1 MKDEFEDFVRK
12 NRSAFDDKEPREK
25 VWTNIES
32 AVMGTQSQ
40 RSIWN
45 NVTVWRAAAVVF
57 MALSVY
63 LLSGQLSVSGDKV
76 DSVASA
82 NTAVLKEFTDVEK
95 FYFEQISQKT
105 QLIDEFQRTEGL
117 NGFTHDFK
125 QLEAMYMVL
134 KEEMK
139 NRPSQKVKDALVL
152 NLLVRIDLLNQ
163 QLHKLE
169 NGEYAEPDASNEKK
183 STAKNV

>member
-1 MKDEFEDFVRK
+1 MKDQFEEFVRS
-12 NRSAFDDKEPREK
+12 NRNAFDDKEPTGK
-25 VWTNIES
+25 VWKNIETS
-32 AVMGTQSQ
+32 VFGKGRGISF
-40 RSIWN
+40 WH
-45 NVTVWRAAAVVF
+45 NVTIWRAAAAVF
-57 MALSVY
+57 MVLSAY
-63 LLSGQLSVSGDKV
+63 LFIEKYSAVNT

-82 NTAVLKEFTDVEK
+82 NTAALKEFTDIEQ
-95 FYFEQISQKT
+95 FYFEQISHKT
-105 QLIDEFQRTEGL
+105 QLIDDFQRAEGL

-139 NRPSQKVKDALVL
+139 HHPSQKVKDALVL

-169 NGEYAEPDASNEKK
+169 DGDYKEEADPKKKASKE
-183 STAKNV
+183 V